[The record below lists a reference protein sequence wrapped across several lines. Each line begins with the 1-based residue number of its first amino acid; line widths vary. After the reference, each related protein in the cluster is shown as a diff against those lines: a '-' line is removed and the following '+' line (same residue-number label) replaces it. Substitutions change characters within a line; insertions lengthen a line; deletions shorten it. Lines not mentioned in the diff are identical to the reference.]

1 MNRRTIMSVTC
12 CSVLATTMFQ
22 GCGESS
28 EPDPLVAHV
37 GEVSLTKAA
46 LNDRVPPGADV
57 ETAAL
62 RQREFVESWVRQ
74 ELLYQESLSLQLDEN
89 VRIQDLI
96 AQTRRDLLVAALLE
110 REFGGRSVDLTEDD
124 IQAYYDSHQESF
136 LRDAAET
143 RARHILLASQ
153 RDANAHRQV
162 ILQDGSAFEKV
173 AREHS
178 LDDDTNQLG
187 GDMGYFTQDRDPIL
201 WEACRNLGLN
211 RLSKPQRTS
220 YGYHLIQVLDR
231 QDSGTVKK
239 LEQVRDQIVATV
251 VRERQRGRVEKLIER
266 LKSERKWAVYVEAL

>member
-1 MNRRTIMSVTC
+1 MNRRPIISVAC
-12 CSVLATTMFQ
+12 CGVLAAMMFQ

-28 EPDPLVAHV
+28 SPDPLVAHV
-37 GEVSLTKAA
+37 GEVSLTQAA
-46 LNDRVPPGADV
+46 LNDRVPGGADA

-74 ELLYQESLSLQLDEN
+74 ELLYQEALSRQLDEN
-89 VRIQDLI
+89 ARILDLI
-96 AQTRRDLLVAALLE
+96 EQTRRDLLVAALLE
-110 REFGGRSVDLTEDD
+110 REFGGRSVDLNEDH
-124 IQAYYDSHQESF
+124 IQTYYDSHQESF
-136 LRDAAET
+136 LRDAAEI

-162 ILQDGSAFEKV
+162 ILQDGGAFEKV

-178 LDDDTNQLG
+178 LDEDTNQLG
-187 GDMGYFTQDRDPIL
+187 GDLGYLTQDRNPIL

-251 VRERQRGRVEKLIER
+251 VRERQRSRVEALIER
-266 LKSERKWAVYVEAL
+266 LKSERKWAVYAEAL